1 MDIFPLPI
9 FPQGAL
15 SSSIITTV
23 WVGVFVIA
31 FFNLRLGWVLSGL
44 VVPGYVV
51 PLFILNPWSAGVI
64 IFEAMITYLI
74 VWIFSEYLSR
84 WAPWCNFFGRD
95 RFFALV
101 LVSVLVRLFF
111 DGWLLPI
118 IGEFL
123 VNHYQLQFDYRNQLH
138 SFGLIIVALMANQ
151 VWKTGLI
158 RGLIPLFSSL
168 LITYLIVRFGL
179 MELTNFSISQFG
191 YLYDDLAV
199 SILSAPKAYIILII
213 TAFIASRMN
222 LHYSWDFNGILI
234 PALLALQWYQPD
246 KILTSFV
253 EAFVILIIAQGILAT
268 PLFKSMTI
276 EGARKLLLFFNISFF
291 YKMVLGYVILW
302 FMPEANTVDYY
313 GFGYLLATLM
323 AVKMHD
329 KKIVLR
335 MTRATLQISL
345 IGILFASILGFS
357 MTLLPNLGAIRL
369 PSTGSNTYLQRQEQ
383 SQLIELIYLDK
394 VFLSQGSLHNSFVDP
409 LPQEIDSFQYG
420 LENLLSYR
428 QRRDPALLER
438 ASAYFAQVN
447 YETLLVQ
454 QRYIY
459 LKETRMQRGWGIYVV
474 DLEADESLLLEI
486 PAPLDEWGTMEAGAF
501 LFIQM
506 QARALAIAG
515 SARGANKNRRSDMLT
530 NYQSFFQT
538 FHRVLARHNVLQIRA
553 YTPKS
558 LQVLNENKET
568 PRTSSTLWVK
578 KALPT
583 PLLLSQ
589 LEQLIGQYQFEWTS
603 PPFPNVQRSLT
614 YTGFSELFL
623 NRDDI
628 LELLFEQIGDFK
640 IPLKVHEERIE
651 GYLQNWLLS
660 GKAQAAKGSDL
671 YQPART
677 EELLFFDKEIL
688 TPLLKIIRTEY
699 QDGDWTLRGTE
710 QLRIL
715 SGAAAVFG
723 YSIGTKDNFLFL
735 EEQRHRRYWGTYV
748 FRLGEAQNY
757 MIQIPHPLSE
767 INTFEYAV
775 ALFSRLQ
782 AKALLI
788 GGTHPAAN
796 IDGSSD
802 LIKYRNYKSLFSLV
816 NQVILREAGK
826 KSMLAIQIRA
836 FAHSAEGTM
845 ADVLLAF
852 DKGLSNKAELSKLGK
867 NLFATIQ
874 AEGLSIEFVHGQ
886 AQTVG
891 YEVGSLPQSLYLSA
905 TRNKE
910 FAIVWLSPTT
920 RKYYRQ
926 QTENKLQQSQFN
938 ALNIASVNEPIDLYE
953 YIRTRSTGGSISK
966 AFRARLKE
974 YIETQDILIL
984 QDLVNTWPQYRLE
997 HLIEV
1002 NSKQAFLVVYAGEK
1016 LSLIAN
1022 LFPRAPD
1029 KHYHLS
1035 ANDAKV
1041 TVTLFITNRAG
1052 WLEMVPME

>member
-44 VVPGYVV
+44 VVPGYLV

-123 VNHYQLQFDYRNQLH
+123 VNHYQVQFDYRNQLH

-199 SILSAPKAYIILII
+199 SILSAPKAYIIVII

-234 PALLALQWYQPD
+234 PALLALQWYQPE
-246 KILTSFV
+246 KILLSFV
-253 EAFVILIIAQGILAT
+253 EAFVILIIAQGVLAT

-276 EGARKLLLFFNISFF
+276 EGARKLLLFFNISFL
-291 YKMVLGYVILW
+291 YKMVLGYVMLW
-302 FMPEANTVDYY
+302 FMPEENTVDYY
-313 GFGYLLATLM
+313 AFGYLLATLM

-335 MTRATLQISL
+335 MTRATLQISFL
-345 IGILFASILGFS
+345 GILFASVLGFS
-357 MTLLPNLGAIRL
+357 MTLLPNLGAVRL
-369 PSTGSNTYLQRQEQ
+369 PSTGSSTYLQRHEQ

-394 VFLSQGSLHNSFVDP
+394 VFLSQGRLHNSFVDP

-420 LENLLSYR
+420 LEDLLSYR
-428 QRRDPALLER
+428 QRREPALLES

-459 LKETRMQRGWGIYVV
+459 LRDTKMQRGWGIYVV

-486 PAPLDEWGTMEAGAF
+486 PAPLDEWGTMETGAF

-506 QARALAIAG
+506 QAKALAIAG

-553 YTPKS
+553 YTPNS

-568 PRTSSTLWVK
+568 PTTSSTLWVK

-589 LEQLIGQYQFEWTS
+589 LEQLIGQYQIEWTS
-603 PPFPNVQRSLT
+603 TPFPNVQRSLT

-628 LELLFEQIGDFK
+628 IDLLFEQISDS
-640 IPLKVHEERIE
+640 VHEKRLE
-651 GYLQNWLLS
+651 GYLQGWLLS
-660 GKAQAAKGSDL
+660 DKALAPKASDL

-699 QDGDWTLRGTE
+699 QEGDWTQRGTE

-715 SGAAAVFG
+715 SGAAAVLG
-723 YSIGTKDNFLFL
+723 YTIVQGTKDNFLIL
-735 EEQRHRRYWGTYV
+735 EEQVHRRYWGTYV

-775 ALFSRLQ
+775 ALFARLQ
-782 AKALLI
+782 AKVLLI

-796 IDGSSD
+796 LDGSSD
-802 LIKYRNYKSLFSLV
+802 LIKYINYKSLFSLV
-816 NQVILREAGK
+816 NQVVLREAGP
-826 KSMLAIQIRA
+826 MLAIQSRA

-852 DKGLSNKAELSKLGK
+852 DKGLSTQAELSQLGK

-926 QTENKLQQSQFN
+926 QTENKLQQSQFK
-938 ALNIASVNEPIDLYE
+938 ALNIASVNEPIDLYG
-953 YIRTRSTGGSISK
+953 YIRTRSTGGTISK

-984 QDLVNTWPQYRLE
+984 QDLVNIWPQNRLE
-997 HLIEV
+997 YIIEV
-1002 NSKQAFLVVYAGEK
+1002 KSKQAFLLIYAGER

-1022 LFPRAPD
+1022 LFPREPD
-1029 KHYHLS
+1029 NHYHMS
-1035 ANDAKV
+1035 ANDANV
-1041 TVTLFITNRAG
+1041 TVTQFIRNRAG